1 MKPASLTV
9 LQMAALTL
17 ACARG
22 LGEFAWLQGWR
33 LRDRLSPRKPV

>member
-1 MKPASLTV
+1 MKTVLLTL
-9 LQMAALTL
+9 LQMAAITL

-33 LRDRLSPRKPV
+33 LRDRFSARKSA